1 MPAYHYVAL
10 SSAGKELSGIIEAL
24 DDASARANLNQ
35 LGLSV
40 VSLKT
45 LETAPAQAAGTPAP
59 QTPEKGKTVFEF
71 EAMDRK
77 GRHVVGT
84 IVGETSIKVFTRL
97 FDEYQLNVTSLVAAS
112 ATLQEKEQL
121 RLAGVSEL
129 RAEYEKLTGSK
140 KRGKEGETEE
150 VQAAARRELL
160 EKVDFTMREMEKFMK
175 DYSQELKEEQ
185 RESIQSYL
193 NQLVRIKESTNLE
206 HIRATCEKMLD
217 YIQKQELFIH
227 EEDRLKESAKLKV
240 ETKELLGALKRTGLQ
255 SELDI
260 VKSAGRWQEIPILRP
275 LANFILR
282 LFAAQ
287 NPEIRKLREEIKS
300 VNHHLRSYWKML
312 LLGKSKTLKLEA
324 WESIK
329 TLREEKKR
337 LKLKLQALKMEER
350 KQYEVNRPESF
361 FWDQVGAIIGWV
373 LAFYLATYIIAYPLT
388 VKLFNL
394 PPLPK
399 SLYFYQTRITT
410 VITLALFLAYAAVGI
425 RNYWLRKHGGL
436 TLLLYPLTV
445 FGFLL
450 IVINLM

>member
-10 SSAGKELSGIIEAL
+10 SSAGKELSGIIEAV
-24 DDASARANLNQ
+24 DDALARANLNQ

-45 LETAPAQAAGTPAP
+45 VEAVAAETVAAP
-59 QTPEKGKTVFEF
+59 QSAEKGKTVFEF
-71 EAMDRK
+71 EAVDRK

-84 IVGETSIKVFTRL
+84 IAGEIPVKVFARL
-97 FDEYQLNVTSLVAAS
+97 FDEYQLNVTFLVAAS
-112 ATLQEKEQL
+112 ATPQEKEQA
-121 RLAGVSEL
+121 RAAGVSEL
-129 RAEYEKLTGSK
+129 RAEYEKLFVGK
-140 KRGKEGETEE
+140 KRGKDEAEET
-150 VQAAARRELL
+150 QAAARKELL
-160 EKVDFTMREMEKFMK
+160 EKVDFTMRDMEKFLK
-175 DYSQELKEEQ
+175 DYYQDLKEEQ

-217 YIQKQELFIH
+217 YIQKQELFLH

-255 SELDI
+255 SEIDI
-260 VKSAGRWQEIPILRP
+260 VKSASRWQENPLLRP

-287 NPEIRKLREEIKS
+287 NPEIRKLRDEIKS
-300 VNHHLRSYWKML
+300 ANHHLLSYWKML
-312 LLGKSKTLKLEA
+312 IFGKSKTLKLEA

-350 KQYEVNRPESF
+350 RKYEVSRPESML
-361 FWDQVGAIIGWV
+361 WDQVGAIIGWV

-388 VKLFNL
+388 IKLFNL
-394 PPLPK
+394 PPIPK
-399 SLYFYQTRITT
+399 SLYFYQARLTT